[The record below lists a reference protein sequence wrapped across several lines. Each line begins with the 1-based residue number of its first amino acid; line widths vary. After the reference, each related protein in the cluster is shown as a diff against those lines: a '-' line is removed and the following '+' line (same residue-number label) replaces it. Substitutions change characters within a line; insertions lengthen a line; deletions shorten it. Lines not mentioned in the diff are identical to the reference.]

1 MDLSCSRDFSTR
13 LFANLMIFSMF
24 LAVMLVGLAVARLVL
39 KARQRIQDGNGM
51 LPVLKLIELLIL
63 LAVILFGSFI
73 VAISVFFFTE

>member
-1 MDLSCSRDFSTR
+1 
-13 LFANLMIFSMF
+13 MIFSMF